1 MAKPLHILAFE
12 HFQQRYDGDDK
23 VKMFVAF
30 GLFMESEY
38 KWAKS
43 EHFPTE
49 GKYKNYHACS
59 IPHSVDLIDQ
69 SADNVLS
76 EFVSDIIDGQ
86 KEGFM
91 SAAMDAYKAEA
102 AKSERKWWQGVLEAT
117 GGAILWSAI
126 LIIGA
131 IVAGRMGIDV
141 LGAFERA
148 AAVHH

>member
-38 KWAKS
+38 KWAQS
-43 EHFPTE
+43 QHFPTE
-49 GKYKNYHACS
+49 GKYKNYHGCS

-69 SADNVLS
+69 SADNVLG
-76 EFVSDIIDGQ
+76 EFVGDIIEGE
-86 KEGFM
+86 KEDFM
-91 SAAMDAYKAEA
+91 KAALQAYKAEA
-102 AKSERKWWQGVLEAT
+102 AKTERKGWQGVLEAT
-117 GGAILWSAI
+117 CGAFLWSLI

-141 LGAFERA
+141 IAAFEHA
-148 AAVHH
+148 AGTVH